1 MRLVP
6 IVALSLCLTACGDDD
21 ARSSASGSGAVPGVP
36 GARGGTSK
44 PLMPSEL
51 ADAMKRAG
59 GDPEAMSRD
68 LEAALKAQMGPTF
81 VEDARKA
88 KAFGERPLTTT
99 DVETYLELA
108 PLARTASGDLPELRR
123 VLATR
128 GLSQAE
134 WGVLSGRMMQV
145 RMLMRLPSAKVDAKL
160 QADVETVR
168 PYAERLDAASKSR

>member
-68 LEAALKAQMGPTF
+68 LEAALKAQLGPTF

-88 KAFGERPLTTT
+88 KALGERPLTAG
-99 DVETYLELA
+99 DVDHIALA
-108 PLARTASGDLPELRR
+108 PDGHGGEGPGGVATDCVARPQPAG
-123 VLATR
+123 
-128 GLSQAE
+128 G
-134 WGVLSGRMMQV
+134 GV
-145 RMLMRLPSAKVDAKL
+145 
-160 QADVETVR
+160 
-168 PYAERLDAASKSR
+168 